1 MAEVLIDTAVRGS
14 IIALLAV
21 GLTMVQGTL
30 RFANVAHIE
39 FATLGGYSAVALT
52 GTGLGLLPSSVLG
65 VAIVAVL
72 AVVMYRLLFRRL
84 LRSGPMIALIGSLAL
99 GIVIR
104 AILQLTYG
112 SRPRYLP
119 TPLERGIDFHGA
131 LITPSQIRLVCI
143 SIGLLAALVL
153 LLKFTSLG
161 RAVRAVAANPELA
174 DVSGLNRKR
183 IVDVVWIL
191 SAGLAAV
198 AGILLSIDSAVG
210 IELGFN
216 LLLPVFAAAIVGG
229 LGSVAG
235 AMIAAYALACA
246 ESLVLQVDW
255 GDVFGGSYH
264 LEVSYR
270 PAVGFVLLVVMLA
283 FRPQGL
289 MGRAVRR
296 G

>member
-1 MAEVLIDTAVRGS
+1 MAEVLVDTAVRGS

-21 GLTMVQGTL
+21 GLTLIQGTL
-30 RFANVAHIE
+30 RFANVAHVE

-52 GTGLGLLPSSVLG
+52 GAGLGLLLSSVLG
-65 VAIVAVL
+65 VVIVAVL
-72 AVVMYRLLFRRL
+72 AVVLYRLLFRRL

-99 GIVIR
+99 ALVIR
-104 AILQLTYG
+104 ATLQLVYG

-143 SIGLLAALVL
+143 SLGLLAALALV
-153 LLKFTSLG
+153 LKFTSLG
-161 RAVRAVAANPELA
+161 RAVRAVAANPDLA
-174 DVSGLNRKR
+174 DVSGLNRAR
-183 IVDVVWIL
+183 VVDIVWVL

-198 AGILLSIDSAVG
+198 SGILISIDSAVG

-229 LGSVAG
+229 LGSITG
-235 AMIAAYALACA
+235 AIIAAYVLAGA
-246 ESLVLQVDW
+246 ESMVLQIDW
-255 GDVFGGSYH
+255 GNIFGGSYH

-289 MGRAVRR
+289 MGRTVRR

>member
-1 MAEVLIDTAVRGS
+1 MAEVLVDTAVRGS

-21 GLTMVQGTL
+21 GLTLVQGTL
-30 RFANVAHIE
+30 RFANVAHVE
-39 FATLGGYSAVALT
+39 FATLGGYAAVALA
-52 GTGLGLLPSSVLG
+52 GTGLGLLPSSLLG

-72 AVVMYRLLFRRL
+72 AVVLYRLLFRRL
-84 LRSGPMIALIGSLAL
+84 LGPGPMIALIGSLAL
-99 GIVIR
+99 SIVIR
-104 AILQLTYG
+104 AVLQLTYG
-112 SRPRYLP
+112 SRPQYLP
-119 TPLERGIDFHGA
+119 VPLERSMDFHGA
-131 LITPSQIRLVCI
+131 LITPSQVRLVVI
-143 SIGLLAALVL
+143 SLGLLAVLVL
-153 LLKFTSLG
+153 LLRFTSLG

-183 IVDVVWIL
+183 VIDVVWAL
-191 SAGLAAV
+191 SAGLAAA

-235 AMIAAYALACA
+235 AMIAAYALAFA
-246 ESLVLQVDW
+246 ESLVLQIDW
-255 GDVFGGSYH
+255 GTVFGGSHH

-289 MGRAVRR
+289 MGRMVRR

>member
-1 MAEVLIDTAVRGS
+1 MTEVLIDTAVRGS

-21 GLTMVQGTL
+21 GLTLVQGTL
-30 RFANVAHIE
+30 QFANVAHME

-52 GTGLGLLPSSVLG
+52 GAGLGLALSSVLG
-65 VAIVAVL
+65 VVIVAVV
-72 AVVMYRLLFRRL
+72 AVVFYRLLFRRL
-84 LRSGPMIALIGSLAL
+84 LDSGPMIALIGSLAL
-99 GIVIR
+99 AIVIR
-104 AILQLTYG
+104 AVLQLTFG

-119 TPLERGIDFHGA
+119 TPLERGIEFHGA

-143 SIGLLAALVL
+143 ALALLAALAVV
-153 LLKFTSLG
+153 LKFTSLG

-174 DVSGLNRKR
+174 DVSGLNRNR
-183 IVDVVWIL
+183 VIDVVWML

-198 AGILLSIDSAVG
+198 AGILLSVDSAVG

-229 LGSVAG
+229 LGSTAG
-235 AMIAAYALACA
+235 ATIAAYALACA
-246 ESLVLQVDW
+246 ESLALQVDW
-255 GDVFGGSYH
+255 GAMVGSAYH
-264 LEVSYR
+264 LEVGYR

-289 MGRAVRR
+289 MGRTVRR

>member
-1 MAEVLIDTAVRGS
+1 MTEVLIDTAVRGS

-21 GLTMVQGTL
+21 GLTLVQGTL
-30 RFANVAHIE
+30 QFANVAHME

-52 GTGLGLLPSSVLG
+52 GAGLGLVLSSVLG
-65 VAIVAVL
+65 VFIVAVL
-72 AVVMYRLLFRRL
+72 AVAFYRLLFRRL
-84 LRSGPMIALIGSLAL
+84 LGSGPMIALIGSLAL
-99 GIVIR
+99 AIVIR
-104 AILQLTYG
+104 AVLQLTFG

-119 TPLERGIDFHGA
+119 TPLERGIEFHGA

-143 SIGLLAALVL
+143 ALALLAALAI

-183 IVDVVWIL
+183 VIDVVWML

-229 LGSVAG
+229 LGSTVG
-235 AMIAAYALACA
+235 ATIAAYALAFA

-255 GDVFGGSYH
+255 GALVGGAYH
-264 LEVSYR
+264 LEVGYR

-289 MGRAVRR
+289 MGRTVRR

>member
-1 MAEVLIDTAVRGS
+1 MAEILIDAALRGS
-14 IIALLAV
+14 VIALLAV
-21 GLTMVQGTL
+21 GLTLVQGTM
-30 RFANVAHIE
+30 RFANVAHVE

-52 GTGLGLLPSSVLG
+52 GAGLGLLLSSVLG

-72 AVVMYRLLFRRL
+72 AVVLYRLLFRRL
-84 LRSGPMIALIGSLAL
+84 LSSGPMIALIGSLAL
-99 GIVIR
+99 AITIR
-104 AILQLTYG
+104 AVLQLTFG
-112 SRPRYLP
+112 SRPRDLP

-131 LITPSQIRLVCI
+131 LITPSQIRMVVI
-143 SIGLLAALVL
+143 SLTLLAALGI

-183 IVDVVWIL
+183 VIDVVWML

-229 LGSVAG
+229 LGSIAG
-235 AMIAAYALACA
+235 AVIASYGLACA
-246 ESLVLQVDW
+246 EALVLQINW
-255 GDVFGGSYH
+255 GSLFGGTHH

-289 MGRAVRR
+289 MGRTVRR

>member
-1 MAEVLIDTAVRGS
+1 MVEVLVDTAVRGS

-21 GLTMVQGTL
+21 GLTLIQGTL
-30 RFANVAHIE
+30 RFANVAHVE

-52 GTGLGLLPSSVLG
+52 GAGLGLLLSSALG
-65 VAIVAVL
+65 VALVAVL
-72 AVVMYRLLFRRL
+72 AVVLYRLLFRRL

-99 GIVIR
+99 AIVIR
-104 AILQLTYG
+104 ATLQLLYG

-143 SIGLLAALVL
+143 SLGLLALLALV
-153 LLKFTSLG
+153 LKFTSLG

-174 DVSGLNRKR
+174 DVSGLNRGR
-183 IVDVVWIL
+183 VVDIVWML

-198 AGILLSIDSAVG
+198 SGILLSIDSAVG

-229 LGSVAG
+229 LGSIAG
-235 AMIAAYALACA
+235 AVIAAYALACA
-246 ESLVLQVDW
+246 ESLVLQIDW
-255 GDVFGGSYH
+255 GAIVGGTHH
-264 LEVSYR
+264 LEVGYR
-270 PAVGFVLLVVMLA
+270 PAVGFALLVVMLA

>member
-1 MAEVLIDTAVRGS
+1 MTEVLIDTAVRGS

-21 GLTMVQGTL
+21 GLTLVQGTL
-30 RFANVAHIE
+30 QFANVAHME

-52 GTGLGLLPSSVLG
+52 GVGLGLMLSSALG
-65 VAIVAVL
+65 VLIVAVL
-72 AVVMYRLLFRRL
+72 AVAFHRLLFRRL
-84 LRSGPMIALIGSLAL
+84 LDSGPMIALIGSLAL
-99 GIVIR
+99 AIVIR
-104 AILQLTYG
+104 AVLQLSFG
-112 SRPRYLP
+112 SRPRALP

-131 LITPSQIRLVCI
+131 LITPGQIRLVCI
-143 SIGLLAALVL
+143 SFALLVVLALVL
-153 LLKFTSLG
+153 KFTPLG
-161 RAVRAVAANPELA
+161 RAIRAVAANPDLA

-183 IVDVVWIL
+183 VIDVVWLL

-198 AGILLSIDSAVG
+198 AGILLSIDSAAG

-229 LGSVAG
+229 LGSTAG
-235 AMIAAYALACA
+235 AMIAAYVLAFA
-246 ESLVLQVDW
+246 ESLVLQIDW
-255 GDVFGGSYH
+255 GALVGGAYH

>member
-1 MAEVLIDTAVRGS
+1 MTEVLIDTAVRGS

-21 GLTMVQGTL
+21 GLTLVQGTL
-30 RFANVAHIE
+30 QFANVAHME

-52 GTGLGLLPSSVLG
+52 GAGLGLVLSSVLG
-65 VAIVAVL
+65 VVIVAVL
-72 AVVMYRLLFRRL
+72 AVAFYRLLFRRL
-84 LRSGPMIALIGSLAL
+84 LGSGPMIALIGSLAL
-99 GIVIR
+99 AIVIR
-104 AILQLTYG
+104 AVLQLTFG

-119 TPLERGIDFHGA
+119 TPLERGIEFHGA

-143 SIGLLAALVL
+143 AFALLAALAI

-161 RAVRAVAANPELA
+161 RAVRAVAAKPELA
-174 DVSGLNRKR
+174 DVSGLNRSR
-183 IVDVVWIL
+183 VIDVVWML

-198 AGILLSIDSAVG
+198 SGILLSIDSAVG

-229 LGSVAG
+229 LGSIVG
-235 AMIAAYALACA
+235 ATIAAYALAFA

-255 GDVFGGSYH
+255 GSLVGGAYH
-264 LEVSYR
+264 LEVGYR

-289 MGRAVRR
+289 MGRTVRR